1 LGDSSKSDLPFF
13 KEGCAGATDFLL
25 LLGLLDFVPV
35 TVGDLGDLVRGDLGD
50 SFPSL
55 FASGNFSSFFSST
68 DKFFSSFSSSS
79 GFLSYLK
86 NKESKPKL
94 KLLLNNFPLSI

>member
-1 LGDSSKSDLPFF
+1 MGDSSKSDLPFF

-68 DKFFSSFSSSS
+68 DFSSSFSSSS

-94 KLLLNNFPLSI
+94 KLLLNNFLLSI